1 MALAAAHMNAK
12 VTPYL
17 AMLTRLYEQVPA
29 MGRVS
34 FTKKWNQQGTTT
46 YLDASGNVMPSES
59 LSTDAK
65 QLLNDYKLVQ
75 YDMTAGKNYLASTD
89 FTKEL

>member
-1 MALAAAHMNAK
+1 MS
-12 VTPYL
+12 
-17 AMLTRLYEQVPA
+17 
-29 MGRVS
+29 RVS